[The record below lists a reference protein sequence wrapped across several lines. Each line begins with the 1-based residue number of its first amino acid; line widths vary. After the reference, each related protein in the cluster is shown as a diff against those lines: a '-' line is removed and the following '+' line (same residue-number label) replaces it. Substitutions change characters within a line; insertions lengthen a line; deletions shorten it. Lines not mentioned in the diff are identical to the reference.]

1 MQALGRG
8 GVRCIAVG
16 PPDARVRR
24 SRFVAGAIDAVPPTA
39 LTDRDDELVEA
50 LLGFARGERE
60 RPVIVCDSDEA
71 LGFLDH
77 NREPLEAAF
86 RMMLPP
92 SDLLE
97 SLTNKARFQELAE
110 QLDLPVPRGVAAAP
124 SRQPPPPLPL
134 PVVVKPVPHRGSG
147 WNAVAGDEKAVVAET
162 DAELDAL
169 WRRLAA
175 ADIEVLA
182 QEAVPGPEREILS
195 YHAYVDRNGRVA
207 GAFTGRKIRT
217 FPRERGMST
226 ALTTTHDPAVAEV
239 GAELLERIG
248 LRGPVKLDFKRSPT
262 GELRLLE
269 VNPRFT
275 LWSHPGAVAG
285 VNLPLLMYADLAGK
299 PRPARRPARPG
310 VRWVSLRRDLGAAR
324 AEGVP
329 AARWAAWALRCETNS
344 AFAWRDLGPVL
355 SKRPA
360 RR

>member
-1 MQALGRG
+1 MQSLGRG
-8 GVRCIAVG
+8 GVRCAVVG

-24 SRFVAGAIDAVPPTA
+24 SRFVAVGIDSVPPTS
-39 LTDRDDELVEA
+39 LDERDDELVEA
-50 LLGFARGERE
+50 MLAFARTQGE
-60 RPVIVCDSDEA
+60 RPVILCDSDEA

-77 NREPLEAAF
+77 NRKALEPAF
-86 RMMLPP
+86 RLMLPP
-92 SDLLE
+92 SDLLR
-97 SLTNKARFQELAE
+97 SLIDKARFQELAE
-110 QLDLPVPRGVAAAP
+110 RLDLPVPRGLAAVPA
-124 SRQPPPPLPL
+124 QEPPPSLPL
-134 PVVVKPVPHRGSG
+134 PMVVKPVPHRGSG

-162 DAELDAL
+162 AVELDVL

-182 QEAVPGPEREILS
+182 QEAVPGSEREIFS

-226 ALTTTHDPAVAEV
+226 ALTTTNDPEVAEL
-239 GAELLERIG
+239 GGELLERIG
-248 LRGPVKLDFKRSPT
+248 LCGPVKLDFKRAPT
-262 GELRLLE
+262 GDLRLLE

-285 VNLPLLMYADLAGK
+285 VNLPLLMYADLAGM
-299 PRPARRPARPG
+299 PRPPRRSPRPG

-344 AFAWRDLGPVL
+344 AFAWRDLRPVL
-355 SKRPA
+355 A
-360 RR
+360 RRRERR